1 MTSISDNT
9 GDTPA
14 NNVFSFPES
23 LDRMDGDIEL
33 LLEIAALLV
42 DDCDRLLPEIREAVS
57 DGAADK
63 LMVSAHTLK
72 GAVSNIVAPA
82 AFKAAYELEMMGR
95 NGELDGADAAY
106 AELEKQVGLLKPQL
120 ESITLEDAA

>member
-1 MTSISDNT
+1 MTYISDNT
-9 GDTPA
+9 DDARA

-33 LLEIAALLV
+33 LVEIAALLV
-42 DDCDRLLPEIREAVS
+42 EDCDRLLPEIREAINTGS
-57 DGAADK
+57 ADK
-63 LMVSAHTLK
+63 LMISAHTLK

-82 AFKAAYELEMMGR
+82 AFKAAYDLEMMGR
-95 NGELDGADAAY
+95 NGVLDRADAAY
-106 AELEKQVGLLKPQL
+106 LELDRQIELLKPKL